1 MIRRQLNDCWKVN
14 DSGDEIT
21 HLDDPDNLYGM
32 DDKKE
37 GDDDEDDDYDGDY
50 EDEVME

>member
-32 DDKKE
+32 DDKRRVTMMKMMIMT
-37 GDDDEDDDYDGDY
+37 GI
-50 EDEVME
+50 MKMK